1 MANGSLSFWGWEQGG
16 PEVCVASGIAVSGV
30 WVGFD
35 TLVLDACLV
44 GEAGPGFVG
53 EAGLI
58 DRADGT

>member
-1 MANGSLSFWGWEQGG
+1 M
-16 PEVCVASGIAVSGV
+16 CVASGTAVSGV

-53 EAGLI
+53 GAGLI
-58 DRADGT
+58 GRADGT